1 MIDKYTYRIFL
12 TKTKEMCFVRSI
24 HFGTRKVI
32 VSSKFGN
39 HSVPLKGNILMED
52 TGIRDI
58 NNKRIYEGD
67 ILRLRINDNKLT
79 KNYVEAIASQWKLS
93 KINTVKEAMVQA
105 EKEYRKMNQA
115 KEKKKQELKQES
127 LPT

>member
-12 TKTKEMCFVRSI
+12 TKTKEMCFVHSI

-32 VSSKFGN
+32 VSSKCGN

-67 ILRLRINDNKLT
+67 ILRLRIDDNKIINVYVKWDKQKYKLISKKHYHMPAVASLKDLT
-79 KNYVEAIASQWKLS
+79 RSEVIGNIYEDFILL
-93 KINTVKEAMVQA
+93 EGGD
-105 EKEYRKMNQA
+105 
-115 KEKKKQELKQES
+115 
-127 LPT
+127 